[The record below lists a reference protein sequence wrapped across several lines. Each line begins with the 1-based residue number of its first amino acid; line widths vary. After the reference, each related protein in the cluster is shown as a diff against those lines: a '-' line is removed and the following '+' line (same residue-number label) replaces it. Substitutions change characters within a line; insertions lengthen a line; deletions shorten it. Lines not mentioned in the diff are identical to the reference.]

1 METRSLVGAPSNL
14 SDGANGEHQVLTTV
28 LDRWKAAVD
37 AHEPERAAENFI
49 EDVIFQGLRPYTVG
63 PKGVAEY
70 YDSQPLGM
78 VANYEIQET
87 RRLTD
92 DLVLGCLRVDF
103 TFTDRPTVSVQLSVL
118 VDGEKIR
125 HYQVSRL

>member
-1 METRSLVGAPSNL
+1 MNAEEQILTR
-14 SDGANGEHQVLTTV
+14 V
-28 LDRWKAAVD
+28 LDRWKNAVD
-37 AHEPERAAENFI
+37 GHEPERVAENFT
-49 EDVIFQGLRPYTVG
+49 EDVIFQGLHPYTVG

-70 YDSQPLGM
+70 YDSQPIGM

-87 RRLTD
+87 RRLGD
-92 DLVLGCLRVDF
+92 GLVLGYLRVDF
-103 TFTDRPTVSVQLSVL
+103 TFTDRETVSVQLSVL